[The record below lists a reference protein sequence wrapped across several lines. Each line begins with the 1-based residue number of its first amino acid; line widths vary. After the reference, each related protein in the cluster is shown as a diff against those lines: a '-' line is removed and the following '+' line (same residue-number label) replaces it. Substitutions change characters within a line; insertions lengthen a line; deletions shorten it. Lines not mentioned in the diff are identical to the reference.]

1 MHFTSSQYDI
11 FHYIP
16 HEKDFSVNNPYLEE
30 ILQYQNTELDEYQY
44 WNLRYELIKKYAFAV
59 PTFEVLSIIN
69 ELSPIIEIGAGNGY
83 WAFMLNQL
91 GCDILAY
98 DKYPPD
104 ETVFPFSDFAIN
116 LWFEEQWYQVEKG
129 DATQAGNF
137 PNRALFL
144 CWPEPHSAMAY
155 EALHSYSKAGGH
167 TVIFIGDMIAC
178 ADSRFYD
185 MLAGYLLKLKKQ
197 VWGYKYFNEFIAIYS
212 L

>member
-1 MHFTSSQYDI
+1 MQNTFSRYDI
-11 FHYIP
+11 FNYTP
-16 HEKDFSVNNPYLEE
+16 CEKDFSLNNPYLKE
-30 ILQYQNTELDEYQY
+30 ILQYHNTQLDEYQY

-59 PTFEVLSIIN
+59 PTFDILSIIN

-83 WAFMLNQL
+83 WAFMLSQL

-98 DKYPPD
+98 DRYPPD
-104 ETVFPFSDFAIN
+104 ETVFPFAQFANN

-129 DATQAGNF
+129 DSTQAGYY

-144 CWPEPHSAMAY
+144 CWPEPHSTMAY
-155 EALHSYSKAGGH
+155 EALQSYKKAGGK

-178 ADSRFYD
+178 AEDKFYD
-185 MLAGYLLKLKKQ
+185 ELSQGTIQLKKQ
-197 VWGYKYFNEFIAIYS
+197 MWGYKYFNEFIAIYS